1 MKQISAADKVPF
13 TKINGKKLLFQIDK
27 KLYKNINNYGC
38 RFMSLIAIPQI
49 VTGKRLTADNIK
61 YIYDQAVAGNL
72 GDKVMIE
79 NCTCGENEHKLMSM
93 AFDLLGDKDHFC
105 RQIFV
110 SDAAGKYKS
119 EDMLPSKDNLL
130 FIIVDFNTTSNKA
143 TFGGH
148 HFVLFNSIG
157 ELIYDPAGGTVKS
170 WVNMNRWL
178 VYKVYS
184 RSEQNALVSGK

>member
-1 MKQISAADKVPF
+1 MKQTSAADKVPF

-72 GDKVMIE
+72 GDKVMSE

-119 EDMLPSKDNLL
+119 EDMLPSKDNFL
-130 FIIVDFNTTSNKA
+130 FIIVFVFNI
-143 TFGGH
+143 
-148 HFVLFNSIG
+148 NS
-157 ELIYDPAGGTVKS
+157 
-170 WVNMNRWL
+170 
-178 VYKVYS
+178 KVT
-184 RSEQNALVSGK
+184 

>member
-1 MKQISAADKVPF
+1 MKQTSAADKVPF
-13 TKINGKKLLFQIDK
+13 TKVNSKRLLFQIDK

-49 VTGKRLTADNIK
+49 VTGKNLTADNIK

-72 GDKVMIE
+72 GDKVMME

-110 SDAAGKYKS
+110 SDAAGKYQS
-119 EDMLPSKDNLL
+119 EDMLRSQDNLL

-184 RSEQNALVSGK
+184 RSEQNALAYGK